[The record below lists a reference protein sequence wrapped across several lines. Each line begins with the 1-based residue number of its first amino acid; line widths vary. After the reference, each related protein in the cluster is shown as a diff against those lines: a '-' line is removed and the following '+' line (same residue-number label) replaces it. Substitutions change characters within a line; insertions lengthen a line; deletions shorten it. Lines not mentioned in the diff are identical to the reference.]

1 MQFMDP
7 LRPLWLRAAR
17 RAARKV
23 RGFHYVTTAAAGLL
37 GRKGERNAACYGCQ
51 FRLDLANHI
60 DELIFWERYEPK
72 TIAYWDE
79 AIRAGMVVLDVG
91 ANVGLFT
98 LIAAKA
104 GAQVHAFEPNP
115 PTRQRLE
122 RNLSLNAFGSGV
134 RVHSAALSDH
144 SGTAMLFDD
153 IGRGEGR
160 YNDGVASL
168 SQANAAGKGTSID
181 LSTLD
186 EVAAQTGI
194 DRVDW
199 IKMDIQG
206 AELPALRGARRVLER
221 NRPRLLLELDGQC
234 ARSFGWDPTDLVRF
248 LADLSYDLVPL
259 EGQNHLAV
267 PRGSVSEAERR

>member
-7 LRPLWLRAAR
+7 LRPFWLRAAR
-17 RAARKV
+17 RAAGKV
-23 RGFHYVTTAAAGLL
+23 RGFHYVTTVAAGLL
-37 GRKGERNAACYGCQ
+37 ARKGARNAACYGCQ
-51 FRLDLANHI
+51 FQLDLANYI
-60 DELIFWERYEPK
+60 DELIFWERYEPR
-72 TIAYWDE
+72 TIDSWRE

-91 ANVGLFT
+91 ANIGLFT
-98 LIAAKA
+98 LLAAKA

-115 PTRQRLE
+115 PTRERLE
-122 RNLSLNAFGSGV
+122 RNLSLNAFASGV
-134 RVHSAALSDH
+134 RVHPVALSDH
-144 SGTAMLFDD
+144 SGTATLFDD
-153 IGRGEGR
+153 IRRGEGR

-181 LSTLD
+181 LCTLD
-186 EVAAQTGI
+186 EVADQTGI

-221 NRPRLLLELDGQC
+221 NRPRLLLELDGEC

-248 LADLSYDLVPL
+248 LGDISYDLVPL

-267 PRGSVSEAERR
+267 PRALTAEPT